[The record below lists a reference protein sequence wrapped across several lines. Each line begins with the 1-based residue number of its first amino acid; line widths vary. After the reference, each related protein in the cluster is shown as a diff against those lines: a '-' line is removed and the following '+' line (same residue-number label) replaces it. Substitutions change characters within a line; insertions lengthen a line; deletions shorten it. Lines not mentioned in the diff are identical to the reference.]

1 MTLHSTRRQ
10 ALALITVTIGAM
22 TTSSPAWAERDS
34 LRHGKIF
41 TSTNSPAGNELLVYA
56 QGENGAATYV
66 TRAATN
72 GLGTGAGLGSQGA
85 VTLSRNGAY
94 LFVVNAASN
103 TVSTFAF
110 SGAGV
115 ILTSV
120 VDSGGLTP
128 TSVTEHDGLVYVLNA
143 GGAGNVAGFR
153 NVRGVLAPVSDG
165 IRPLSAAGGTAPA
178 QLSFGSD
185 GEVLV
190 ITERNTNRLT
200 SYAVLPD
207 GSLGTR
213 VVTASAG
220 ITPFGFAITRRNH
233 VVVSEAAG
241 GATNASTVS
250 SYRFDER
257 APVAPVLVS
266 RAVPTTQTAAC
277 WVAATPDGRYA
288 YVANAGSSSISSYS
302 IARNGALALLQGV
315 AGLTGPGAG
324 ALDLAVSSDGQQLH
338 AVASRG
344 LQIVSFTIGSDGSLM
359 PLGGV
364 GGLPAGAAGLAAN

>member
-1 MTLHSTRRQ
+1 MTLPSTRRH
-10 ALALITVTIGAM
+10 ALALITVAIGAF
-22 TTSSPAWAERDS
+22 TVSSPAWAERDS

-41 TSTNSPAGNELLVYA
+41 TSTNSASGNELLVYA
-56 QGENGAATYV
+56 QGENGAATYL

-85 VTLSRNGAY
+85 VALSRNGGY

-143 GGAGNVAGFR
+143 GGSGNVAGFR
-153 NVRGVLAPVSDG
+153 NVKGMLTPVNDG
-165 IRPLSAAGGTAPA
+165 SRPLSAAGGTAPA
-178 QLSFGSD
+178 QVSFSSD
-185 GEVLV
+185 GDVLV

-200 SYAVLPD
+200 SYEVLPT

-213 VVTASAG
+213 VVTAAGG
-220 ITPFGFAITRRNH
+220 ITPYGFAFTRRNRI
-233 VVVSEAAG
+233 VVSEAAG
-241 GATNASTVS
+241 GAADGSTVS

-277 WVAATPDGRYA
+277 WIAVTPDGRFA
-288 YVANAGSSSISSYS
+288 YSANAGSSSISSFS
-302 IARNGALALLQGV
+302 IARSGALTLLQGA
-315 AGLTGPGAG
+315 AGLTGPNAG
-324 ALDLAVSSDGQQLH
+324 ALDMAVSADGQQLH
-338 AVASRG
+338 ALAPRS
-344 LQIVSFTIGSDGSLM
+344 LQIVSFTIGSDGSLA
-359 PLGGV
+359 PLGGAS
-364 GGLPAGAAGLAAN
+364 GLPAGAAGLAAN